1 MSNTETTT
9 ETSKRTERRRWNGT
23 DLGLVAVFAA
33 LVAGAA
39 LVPGLALNGFGVPI
53 TFQTLAV
60 MLTGLVLGPAR
71 GFAAVGLYT
80 LLGLAGLPI
89 FSQGRSGLA
98 ILAGP
103 SAGYIIAF
111 PIAAAAVGWLATV
124 VIRRTT
130 KARALWFFLAATA
143 TSIVFVHT
151 LGVLGIALN
160 SKATL
165 EQAFLSDLVFYPGDI
180 IKNLLAA
187 AVAVALHRAFPDV
200 LVRRV
205 RRRTQPTRSA

>member
-1 MSNTETTT
+1 MSNTDITPKN
-9 ETSKRTERRRWNGT
+9 SPRTERRRWNGT
-23 DLGLVAVFAA
+23 DLGLIAVFAA

-89 FSQGRSGLA
+89 FSQGRSGLG
-98 ILAGP
+98 ILAVP

-111 PIAAAAVGWLATV
+111 PIAAGIVGWLATV
-124 VIRRTT
+124 VIKRTT
-130 KARALWFFLAATA
+130 KARALWFFLSATV
-143 TSIVFVHT
+143 TSVVVVHSLGIV
-151 LGVLGIALN
+151 GIALN

-165 EQAFLSDLVFYPGDI
+165 EQAFLSDLIFYPGDI
-180 IKNLLAA
+180 IKNVLAA
-187 AVAVALHRAFPDV
+187 VIAVALHRAFPDV

-205 RRRTQPTRSA
+205 RRRALATESA